1 LALGSWWTHDHGAT
15 WPLRGLGGH
24 RDSSERE
31 REEVIRVLTNGAAWS
46 RSYRDGHT
54 TTLNRD
60 DRWCFDGEMVSGV
73 RRRDWSQVGAVDNK
87 GALVAPFIGP

>member
-1 LALGSWWTHDHGAT
+1 MTMGRRGRSGA
-15 WPLRGLGGH
+15 WEVIVIAR
-24 RDSSERE
+24 RERE

-73 RRRDWSQVGAVDNK
+73 RRRDWSQVGAVDNE